1 MGNVLN
7 RETMGFQTKRVHN
20 WCSWILTA
28 IFFVVVIIYAGI
40 RGHLAYHQTPAEIV
54 VFQSRTSVPFP
65 VISYCPLV
73 PVPMTVVECELE
85 LNDSPVGAC
94 DPSTIVSSSLIVEG
108 VLHQCISFNA
118 LGTISSDPTVDELA
132 ILVSI
137 NSSLLPATDPVLG
150 AFVIVH
156 EVGELP
162 LLEIGN
168 SFVADGGKLTEAF
181 LRMDETHDLDG
192 SVTSEYTVSAS
203 SASSRDPTM
212 ADTMDVDFWFANPG
226 AYVHTQYLNYTVD
239 MWIGEVGGFTCLL
252 TFLHTAVL
260 WIFMLIYRRIKPEQP
275 QMRLNDE
282 REKN

>member
-1 MGNVLN
+1 
-7 RETMGFQTKRVHN
+7 
-20 WCSWILTA
+20 
-28 IFFVVVIIYAGI
+28 
-40 RGHLAYHQTPAEIV
+40 
-54 VFQSRTSVPFP
+54 
-65 VISYCPLV
+65 
-73 PVPMTVVECELE
+73 MTVVECELE

-156 EVGELP
+156 EVGEPP
-162 LLEIGN
+162 LLEIGT

-181 LRMDETHDLDG
+181 LRMDETHDLDD

-212 ADTMDVDFWFANPG
+212 ADTMDVDFWFANPVILFLFLNKSKLKNFLKKG

>member
-1 MGNVLN
+1 M
-7 RETMGFQTKRVHN
+7 
-20 WCSWILTA
+20 
-28 IFFVVVIIYAGI
+28 
-40 RGHLAYHQTPAEIV
+40 
-54 VFQSRTSVPFP
+54 
-65 VISYCPLV
+65 
-73 PVPMTVVECELE
+73 
-85 LNDSPVGAC
+85 
-94 DPSTIVSSSLIVEG
+94 
-108 VLHQCISFNA
+108 
-118 LGTISSDPTVDELA
+118 GTISSDPTVDELA

-156 EVGELP
+156 EVGEPP
-162 LLEIGN
+162 LLEIGT

-181 LRMDETHDLDG
+181 LRMDETHDLDD

-212 ADTMDVDFWFANPG
+212 ADTMDVDFWFANPVILFLFLNKSKLKNFLKKG